1 LQDHVILSLTIRR
14 RKTTVPWE
22 FCSSSFTNPIALIYI
37 RRQGLHA
44 IKEAQLM
51 TGDLTNIGSLE
62 VVVAAAAAAA
72 TAFCRPV
79 AATIKINPNCKVT
92 A

>member
-1 LQDHVILSLTIRR
+1 
-14 RKTTVPWE
+14 
-22 FCSSSFTNPIALIYI
+22 
-37 RRQGLHA
+37 
-44 IKEAQLM
+44 M

-62 VVVAAAAAAA
+62 VVVAAAAAAAAAA